1 MHTLPVSID
10 EPAQLT
16 SLRINK
22 LGLVVLWLAGFVHS
36 LVYWICVARSA
47 PYKDIAPIL
56 RLVSAASKKCINS
69 EQKNINGRRRVSMKR
84 RGAGYEF
91 NINKNELQ

>member
-36 LVYWICVARSA
+36 LVYWICVA
-47 PYKDIAPIL
+47 
-56 RLVSAASKKCINS
+56 
-69 EQKNINGRRRVSMKR
+69 
-84 RGAGYEF
+84 
-91 NINKNELQ
+91 